1 MTLPIT
7 YVCDYVETI
16 TGTSSSKSIVLEY
29 EYPIATYPSEPPALD
44 CQVTDSANVTFQYI
58 HNTTQRFVEYSS
70 GFRQSDIDVSSIR
83 DGTWSSGSN
92 LGTVIELSVFS
103 RPDVDTSSAVL
114 SFRSSADDSLLYS
127 NPSLS
132 LNVTSS
138 IPSIPSDA
146 LVYVTVNQNEQ
157 VRVSSAVTS
166 RFLPIDTEIPS
177 IVSNFSYITSSR
189 DPSTILGINDRV
201 LFHFN
206 SSVDLAVEPSCVL
219 GGTEALSVQLE
230 SSTHVIASYVVFE
243 REAREFQ

>member
-1 MTLPIT
+1 
-7 YVCDYVETI
+7 
-16 TGTSSSKSIVLEY
+16 
-29 EYPIATYPSEPPALD
+29 LD
-44 CQVTDSANVTFQYI
+44 
-58 HNTTQRFVEYSS
+58 
-70 GFRQSDIDVSSIR
+70 
-83 DGTWSSGSN
+83 
-92 LGTVIELSVFS
+92 TVIELSAFS
-103 RPDVDTSSAVL
+103 RSTVDTSSAVL
-114 SFRSSADDSLLYS
+114 SFRSAVDDSLLYS

-132 LNVTSS
+132 LTVTSS
-138 IPSIPSDA
+138 VPSIPSDA